1 MKESELKTLT
11 EDQVAHTDA
20 VDVVDTENA
29 VKEDYSYTK
38 LLPFFNI
45 EGEEAGE
52 PQTKERL
59 NFIWDYFKGDGETD
73 IADVLW
79 KINEI
84 EHKIGMP
91 EFGTR
96 RYEKLYSYLKILD
109 DKKTIDRHLS
119 AYENTVEKL
128 K

>member
-1 MKESELKTLT
+1 MKESELQTIAEEQASPQK
-11 EDQVAHTDA
+11 EA
-20 VDVVDTENA
+20 VFPENA
-29 VKEDYSYTK
+29 VKEDYSFTK

-52 PQTKERL
+52 PQAKERL
-59 NFIWDYFKGDGETD
+59 NFIWDFFKGESKDVAE
-73 IADVLW
+73 VLW

-84 EHKIGMP
+84 EHKIGAP

-96 RYEKLYSYLKILD
+96 RYEKLYRYLILLD
-109 DKKTIDRHLS
+109 DKKTIDRELT